1 MRSFVGDNT
10 NKGANNQFCSYIYC
24 NILSSK
30 MSQPNLISSFN
41 EEYNA
46 FNLDLLSIAIDVS
59 IAGVLITDNRQP
71 DNPIIYCN
79 SGFEKLTGYPK
90 AEIIGRNCRF
100 LQGAKTNNE
109 TVNTI
114 KTKLK
119 KGEDLV
125 IEILNY
131 KKDGTQFYN
140 ELHISPIYNAERTI
154 THFIGIQHDIT
165 CKRPM
170 QHPHEQQALAYVQ
183 DDDQGFKAFLKNLL
197 RLLPKF

>member
-1 MRSFVGDNT
+1 MTQS
-10 NKGANNQFCSYIYC
+10 
-24 NILSSK
+24 
-30 MSQPNLISSFN
+30 NLITSFN
-41 EEYNA
+41 EEYNT

-59 IAGVLITDNRQP
+59 IAGVLITDNRLP

-79 SGFEKLTGYPK
+79 PGFEKITGYPK

-100 LQGAKTNNE
+100 LQGPETDSE
-109 TVNTI
+109 TVNAI

-131 KKDGTQFYN
+131 KKDGTLFYN
-140 ELHISPIYNAERTI
+140 ELHISPIFNAEKTI

-165 CKRPM
+165 AKKPIAGLR
-170 QHPHEQQALAYVQ
+170 QYSHEQQVLAPIQ
-183 DDDQGFKAFLKNLL
+183 DDDKKFKAFLNNLRL
-197 RLLPKF
+197 LLPKF